1 MTLSNASEFIPWIIQ
16 NNSKKTFSKN
26 NMAEIQNLGN
36 VEKHPKW
43 APAEFIEEGD
53 KNSSEKGRGDDPAV
67 PDQAIEENEDSDMN
81 AGSEIIEVE
90 EGNAGVEV
98 RVEEI
103 NDPELMPTYTPVEYR
118 EYGEVEYL
126 RGYNS
131 CKDNEHLEF
140 SDRLDQLNI
149 LIDTLKK
156 EYVDLSE
163 FYDPLR
169 ELMAKAIESI
179 MQVELP
185 ESKDSISNIVS
196 TMLEEMAIEADGE
209 IRVFLNPNDAAL
221 LKDINSSSKS
231 PVRLLSDH
239 RLTRGSA
246 RAVMGDSII
255 ESMKENRVADIVNQ
269 ILGEKSKKITK
280 PLRKKRINAKN
291 IKPVRK

>member
-1 MTLSNASEFIPWIIQ
+1 MKKQITKILLGTSLLIGGQALSQSDIPQKETFGLELISHNNLDLFKVKIYPNPSFISTVKMVWPDW
-16 NNSKKTFSKN
+16 
-26 NMAEIQNLGN
+26 AEITEVKMIN
-36 VEKHPKW
+36 
-43 APAEFIEEGD
+43 I
-53 KNSSEKGRGDDPAV
+53 SSNQER
-67 PDQAIEENEDSDMN
+67 
-81 AGSEIIEVE
+81 IIEVE
-90 EGNAGVEV
+90 EGNAGVEA

-103 NDPELMPTYTPVEYR
+103 NDPEVMPTDTPVEYR